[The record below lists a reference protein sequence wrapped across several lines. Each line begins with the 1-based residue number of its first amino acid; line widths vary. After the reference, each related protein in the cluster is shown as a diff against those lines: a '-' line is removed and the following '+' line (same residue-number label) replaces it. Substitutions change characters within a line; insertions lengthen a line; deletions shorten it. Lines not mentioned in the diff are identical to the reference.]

1 MTQFLVDRIN
11 RFITL
16 YAHELVDLSLNSFFR
31 FRKFGKVSRETGNSN
46 LVCQIV
52 LDSVRQYEVTVGQT
66 LHQCRSTKAVCTVV
80 GEVTFTDSEQT
91 FDGGLQFVV
100 YPDTTHC
107 IVDSRINHHRVII
120 FHAIDFFCQ
129 FARIN
134 VGDFFIHIEEVAVTL
149 KNNVDA
155 QTVDS
160 FGEIEEYGQTGVVY
174 TETCVATFFSGTA
187 GNVTRNQV
195 TECRITAFQVIVA
208 VFFRNITSFDFAFL
222 KFHSIFFFLRNP
234 DTTVVTERFRHQSQ
248 LRLLVTMYRNTSRVN
263 LNVCRVSEYST
274 LAVAR
279 DSSCT
284 VTTHSIGRQEV
295 SVTITTGSDNYC
307 VSGKAFQ
314 FTCYKIFSDDTAGTS
329 VNDNHILHFI
339 TGIQFYSTCV
349 YLTAQCGVSTQQQ
362 LLTGLAFSVESTGYL
377 CATERTVVQCTA
389 IFASERNTLCYTL
402 VDDSVRHFSQTIYVC
417 FTGTIV
423 ATFYSIVEQTV
434 NRVTIILIILCS
446 IDTTLCSDR
455 VCTTGRILNT
465 EIEYSETHFTK

>member
-1 MTQFLVDRIN
+1 M
-11 RFITL
+11 
-16 YAHELVDLSLNSFFR
+16 
-31 FRKFGKVSRETGNSN
+31 
-46 LVCQIV
+46 
-52 LDSVRQYEVTVGQT
+52 
-66 LHQCRSTKAVCTVV
+66 HQCRSTKAVCTVV

-195 TECRITAFQVIVA
+195 TECRIAAFQVVVA
-208 VFFRNITSFDFAFL
+208 VFFRNIASFDFTL
-222 KFHSIFFFLRNP
+222 LEFHSVFFLLRNP
-234 DTTVVTERFRHQSQ
+234 DTTVVTKRFGHQCQ
-248 LRLLVTMYRNTSRVN
+248 FRLLVTVYRNTSRVD
-263 LNVCRVSEYST
+263 LNVCRVSKYGT

-279 DSSCT
+279 NSSRT
-284 VTTHSIGRQEV
+284 VTTHSVCRQEV
-295 SVTITTGSDNYC
+295 SVSVTTGSDNYC
-307 VSGKAFQ
+307 VSGETFQ
-314 FTCYKIFSDDTAGTS
+314 FTCYKVFGNDTAGTS
-329 VNDNHILHFI
+329 VNDDNVLHFI
-339 TGIQFYSTCV
+339 AGVKFYSTYV

-362 LLTGLAFSVESTGYL
+362 LLACLTFSVEST
-377 CATERTVVQCTA
+377 
-389 IFASERNTLCYTL
+389 
-402 VDDSVRHFSQTIYVC
+402 
-417 FTGTIV
+417 
-423 ATFYSIVEQTV
+423 
-434 NRVTIILIILCS
+434 
-446 IDTTLCSDR
+446 
-455 VCTTGRILNT
+455 
-465 EIEYSETHFTK
+465 

>member
-1 MTQFLVDRIN
+1 M
-11 RFITL
+11 
-16 YAHELVDLSLNSFFR
+16 
-31 FRKFGKVSRETGNSN
+31 
-46 LVCQIV
+46 
-52 LDSVRQYEVTVGQT
+52 
-66 LHQCRSTKAVCTVV
+66 HQCRSTEAVCTMV

-91 FDGGLQFVV
+91 LDSGLQFVV

-120 FHAIDFFCQ
+120 FHTTDFFSQ

-134 VGDFFIHIEEVAVTL
+134 VSDFFVHIEEVTITL
-149 KNNVDA
+149 KNNVDT

-160 FGEIEEYGQTGVVY
+160 FREVEEYGQTCVVY
-174 TETCVATFFSGTA
+174 TETSVATFFSGTA

-195 TECRITAFQVIVA
+195 TECRIAAFQIIVA

-222 KFHSIFFFLRNP
+222 EFYSIFFLLRNP

-263 LNVCRVSEYST
+263 LNVCRICEYST

-284 VTTHSIGRQEV
+284 VTTHSVSRQEV
-295 SVTITTGSDNYC
+295 SVTITTSSDYYS
-307 VSGKAFQ
+307 VSGETFQ
-314 FTCYKIFSDDTAGTS
+314 FACYKIFCDDTAGTS
-329 VNDNHILHFI
+329 VNDDNILHFVA
-339 TGIQFYSTCV
+339 GIQFNSTYV
-349 YLTAQCGVSTQQQ
+349 YLTAQCRVSTQQQ
-362 LLTGLAFSVESTGYL
+362 LLTSLAFSVESTGYL
-377 CATERTVVQCTA
+377 CATERTVIQCTA
-389 IFASERNTLCYTL
+389 IFASERNTLRYTL

-434 NRVTIILIILCS
+434 NGVTIILIILCS